1 MSVTTEE
8 LVAELERCLGQEIG
22 HLERRQYDYQ
32 TSFALEELDVSLDGG
47 HPLRLIFKDVGPR
60 ALARGAGSVK
70 PRFLYEPLREIETYQ
85 AILAPLDLGTAR
97 CYGAVTDAR
106 RGRFWLFLEKVAGIE
121 LWQCELEIWQQVAG
135 WLAGLHETCRDAR
148 ADHLLRYDRDAYLI
162 WLRRAQ
168 EFVGGS
174 ELDRIEAGYGPVVD
188 RLLALS
194 TGFIHGEFTASNV
207 LVQERTDGLRVCP
220 VDWEM
225 AAVGPA
231 LLDLAALTVGSWN
244 DKERDAIISAYYEAL
259 PAIARLPRLEFA
271 YALDCARLFIALRWL
286 GWAPIWSP
294 PPEHAHDWL
303 AEAVAS
309 AERLGV

>member
-1 MSVTTEE
+1 MPVTTEE
-8 LVAELERCLGQEIG
+8 LTAELERCLGQPIAR
-22 HLERRQYDYQ
+22 LERRSYDYQ
-32 TSFALEELDVSLDGG
+32 TSFALEELDVSLDGDY
-47 HPLRLIFKDVGPR
+47 PLQLIFKDVGPR

-106 RGRFWLFLEKVAGIE
+106 RGRYWLFLEKVPGIE
-121 LWQCELEIWQQVAG
+121 LWQCELEMWQQVSG
-135 WLAGLHETCRDAR
+135 WLAGLHERCRDAR
-148 ADHLLRYDRDAYLI
+148 ADHLLRYDRDAYFV

-168 EFVGGS
+168 EFVGRP
-174 ELDRIEAGYGPVVD
+174 ELDRIEAGYGRVVD
-188 RLLALS
+188 HLLALPM
-194 TGFIHGEFTASNV
+194 GFIHGEFTASNV
-207 LVQERTDGLRVCP
+207 LVEETTTRLRVCP

-231 LLDLAALTVGSWN
+231 LLDLAALSAGGWN
-244 DKERDAIISAYYEAL
+244 DDERDAIASSYYEAL
-259 PAIARLPRLEFA
+259 PAYARPPRPEFA
-271 YALDCARLFIALRWL
+271 YALDCARLYFALRWL
-286 GWAPIWSP
+286 GWAPNWSP

-303 AEAVAS
+303 AEVSAS